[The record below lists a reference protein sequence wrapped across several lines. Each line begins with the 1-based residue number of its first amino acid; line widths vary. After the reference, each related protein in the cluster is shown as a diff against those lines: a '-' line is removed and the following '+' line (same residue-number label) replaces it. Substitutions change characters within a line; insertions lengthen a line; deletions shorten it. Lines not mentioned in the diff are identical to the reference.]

1 MPTFV
6 MLGHFSDQGIRNV
19 KDTTKRADT
28 FKEQAKRLG
37 GNVKE
42 LYWTMGR
49 YDFVAVVEAPDDI
62 SITALGLST
71 GALGNIRTQTLRAFT
86 HADMGTILGK
96 MVKG

>member
-19 KDTTKRADT
+19 KDTTKRAEA

-42 LYWTMGR
+42 LLWTMGR
-49 YDFVAVVEAPDDI
+49 YDFVAVVEAPDEKVM
-62 SITALGLST
+62 TTMALSVGKI
-71 GALGNIRTQTLRAFT
+71 GNVRSETLRAFSR
-86 HADMGTILGK
+86 ADMDAMLSN
-96 MVKG
+96 VA